1 MVKSRKP
8 YLHESRH
15 KHAQARQRGPKGR
28 FLKLPEG
35 ADGAEAPPG
44 PDAAGAEGGAQ
55 QQPPAA
61 ATTPANGAPA
71 AQPPD
76 AAGAGAAPP
85 NLIHAAFLA

>member
-44 PDAAGAEGGAQ
+44 PDAAGIEGAAQ
-55 QQPPAA
+55 QQPAS